1 MTIKNIE
8 HEFITKIG
16 AKIRLEEEGK
26 DRYRVLTPFQ
36 FDDGDQLVIVL
47 KKDADRWVL
56 SDERHTFRHMSYEI
70 DEKLLFKGTR
80 NQLIVNA
87 LSMFDIENRNGELR
101 LDISDGNFGD
111 TFYDFVQS
119 ILKIIDISYLSKV
132 QFKSP
137 FMQTFRSLM
146 LNHVGSDNVSFDW
159 FDSSNDNKA
168 IYTVDCKIACDKK
181 PDKKPIF
188 AYAINNDNKTRD
200 VTIAL
205 HQFNAWGVEYRPLG
219 IFEGRKKPGA
229 NVLQRFGHVCDEYF
243 IGIDDNYTSILNHI
257 DMYL

>member
-8 HEFITKIG
+8 HKFITEVG
-16 AKIRLEEEGK
+16 AKIRLVKENE
-26 DRYRVLTPFQ
+26 DRYRVLSPFQ

-80 NQLIVNA
+80 NQIIGNA

-101 LDISDGNFGD
+101 LDVLDGNFGD
-111 TFYDFVQS
+111 AFYDFVQS
-119 ILKIIDISYLSKV
+119 ILKITDISYLSKV
-132 QFKSP
+132 QTKSP
-137 FMQTFRSLM
+137 FMQNFRNLM
-146 LNHVGSDNVSFDW
+146 LDNVDPNNIFFDW
-159 FDSSNDNKA
+159 FDLDHDNKA
-168 IYTVDCKIACDKK
+168 IYKVDCKIACD
-181 PDKKPIF
+181 DKDPIF
-188 AYAINNDNKTRD
+188 AYALNNDNKTRD

-205 HQFNAWGVEYRPLG
+205 HQFNALGVEYRPLG

-229 NVLQRFGHVCDEYF
+229 NVLQRFSHVCNEYF
-243 IGIDDNYTSILNHI
+243 IGINENYANILSYI
-257 DMYL
+257 EMYL